1 MKLTVDREAD
11 ALHLALD
18 DVATVESDEVA
29 PGVILDFNAQGMVVG
44 VEILSLS
51 MRTPVTQLDRIELTG
66 VAV

>member
-51 MRTPVTQLDRIELTG
+51 MRTPVAQLDRIELTG